1 MAFVPIRPLPS
12 IPAVIV
18 AAFLALAAWA
28 ASAVPSAAITLLR
41 DAGIEHGLTQL
52 AGPVLQAAGLNPRR
66 VRVLVIDDS
75 SLNAFVVDNRA
86 IYLHS
91 GLILKVGDAATLQ
104 AVIAHEAA
112 HIANGHIVRRMNNL
126 RAARGMAG
134 LGMALAVAAAAAG
147 AGQAAGGIAAGTSSS
162 ALRSFLMHT
171 RAEEASADRSAL
183 SYMRSAGV
191 DPRGMVHLHELFH
204 GQEVL
209 NVTRQ
214 DPYMQSH
221 PLTRDRIRAAQA
233 YVAALPGKVP
243 PNPRAEYWFARVQGK
258 LSAFQRSPKWTMRR
272 VEQERFADVRAMRL
286 AVAHHRQRDLS
297 AALRQIDAAIAARPE
312 DPFYFDLK
320 GQILMEHRKWHE
332 ALTAYGT
339 AQKLAPG
346 NAQVLAGYGRAL
358 LATGHVGEALEIME
372 KARLRDRRDPRLL
385 RDMSIAYAK
394 TGQTGMAATVTA
406 ERYALQG
413 RLDDAGLHA
422 RRAVALLP
430 EGSAG
435 WQRANDVLLAS
446 ERYEKRK
453 KR

>member
-1 MAFVPIRPLPS
+1 MAFVPIRSPAS
-12 IPAVIV
+12 IPAVIL
-18 AAFLALAAWA
+18 AFVAWA
-28 ASAVPSAAITLLR
+28 ASAMPSAAVTLLR
-41 DAGIEHGLTQL
+41 DAGIEHGLKQL
-52 AGPVLQAAGLNPRR
+52 ASGVLQAAGLNPRR

-91 GLILKVGDAATLQ
+91 GLILKVRDPATLQ

-112 HIANGHIVRRMNNL
+112 HIANGHIVRRLNNL

-147 AGQAAGGIAAGTSSS
+147 GGQAAGGIAAGTSSS

-183 SYMRSAGV
+183 AYMRSAGA
-191 DPRGMVHLHELFH
+191 DPRGMVRLHELFH

-209 NVTRQ
+209 NVSRQ

-233 YVAALPGKVP
+233 YVAAQGDAPA
-243 PNPRAEYWFARVQGK
+243 PNPDAEYWFARVQGK
-258 LSAFQRSPKWTMRR
+258 LSAFRRSPKWTMRR

-320 GQILMEHRKWHE
+320 GQILMEHRKWAE
-332 ALTAYGT
+332 ALAAYRT
-339 AQKLAPG
+339 AQTLAPG
-346 NAQVLAGYGRAL
+346 NPQILAGFGRAL
-358 LATGHVGEALEIME
+358 LAARHPRDALEVME
-372 KARLRDRRDPRLL
+372 KARLRDGRDPRLL
-385 RDMSIAYAK
+385 RDMSIAYAR
-394 TGQTGMAATVTA
+394 TGQTGMAAAVTA

-413 RLDDAGLHA
+413 RLEDAGIHA